1 MLGHGLGGGRAHA
14 GTRPVP
20 RLILIFLS
28 SLPLSPLSLPPQPG
42 LQCVDLVFDEL
53 LRMAAQCETTELTRF
68 PELRDRVV
76 EVVNHMLRKCV
87 GPTQVRGKGKEG
99 GRVECRGDLRG

>member
-1 MLGHGLGGGRAHA
+1 
-14 GTRPVP
+14 
-20 RLILIFLS
+20 
-28 SLPLSPLSLPPQPG
+28 
-42 LQCVDLVFDEL
+42 VDLVFDEL

-87 GPTQVRGKGKEG
+87 GPTQVRGIG
-99 GRVECRGDLRG
+99 GREEGRGVGEEVQNASGVRTNRSTF

>member
-1 MLGHGLGGGRAHA
+1 MGLRC
-14 GTRPVP
+14 V
-20 RLILIFLS
+20 LS
-28 SLPLSPLSLPPQPG
+28 SLFQSYLINPLSYPLASLFPLPPSLLPPLSHQPG

-87 GPTQVRGKGKEG
+87 GPTQVI
-99 GRVECRGDLRG
+99 